1 MVNQYQKVNFNS
13 PIKNFHV
20 AEVLKLRHLA
30 FYSLFSI
37 CYDYDYLMLLQAKV
51 ELVEFDLVDQD
62 HGLHV

>member
-1 MVNQYQKVNFNS
+1 MVNQHQKVNFNS

-37 CYDYDYLMLLQAKV
+37 CYDYLMLLQEKV
-51 ELVEFDLVDQD
+51 ELVEFDLIED